1 MKIINLEKIKEII
14 DKIDLIPLIEEG
26 FVKYSI
32 GQAVVPPVGELLFD
46 KPPGDVHIKYGYIM
60 GDDYYVIKIASGFH
74 ENPKLGI
81 PSGNGMM
88 ILFNQKTGEPVGGLF
103 DRGYLMDVRTGVA
116 GAIAAKYL
124 APRKIRKI
132 GIVGTGTQARLQL
145 VHLKSVISCRET
157 IVFGRN
163 DTKLDQYKNEMVKH
177 GFVVSTT
184 KDINELTSQCNLI
197 VTTTTSRQPLIS
209 CKQVQK
215 GTHITAVGS
224 DTPSK
229 QELDQVILGEADLVV
244 ADSISQCLERG
255 EIFHAFKEG
264 ILQQD
269 DIVELGQI
277 IEGKIEGRTSEDQIT
292 IADLT
297 GVAVQDIQ
305 ISKAVYE
312 GTNEN

>member
-1 MKIINLEKIKEII
+1 MKIVNFEKIKEIVA
-14 DKIDLIPLIEEG
+14 DIDLLPLIEEG
-26 FVKYSI
+26 FVKYSM
-32 GQAVVPPVGELLFD
+32 GLTVVPPVGELLFD
-46 KPPGDVHIKYGYIM
+46 NPPGDVHIKYGYIM

-88 ILFNQKTGEPVGGLF
+88 LLFNQKTGEPVGGLF
-103 DRGYLMDVRTGVA
+103 DRGYLTDVRTGVA

-124 APRKIRKI
+124 APRKIGRI

-145 VHLKSVISCRET
+145 VHLKSVISCRDT

-163 DTKLDQYKNEMVKH
+163 DTKLGQYKNEMVQH

-197 VTTTTSRQPLIS
+197 VTTTTSTQPLIS
-209 CKQVQK
+209 WKQVQK

-229 QELDQVILGEADLVV
+229 QELGQVILGEADLVV
-244 ADSISQCLERG
+244 ADSISQCLVRG
-255 EIFHAFKEG
+255 EISHAFKEG

-277 IEGKIEGRTSEDQIT
+277 IEGKIEGRTSEDQTT